1 MHAESHAFQCA
12 LAGWASFYD
21 AVGDGSF
28 GKLRR
33 VVAVGKGT
41 SKFEVKQAT

>member
-1 MHAESHAFQCA
+1 MHAESHTFQCA
-12 LAGWASFYD
+12 LAAWVSFSD

-28 GKLRR
+28 GNLKR
-33 VVAVGKGT
+33 VVAGEKGT